1 MPSNAGYHLFQTGD
15 VLTAAQVQYNLQNQ
29 TIMYFASAAARD
41 AALTVGVVQ
50 EGMFAY
56 LADTNS
62 TVYYDGAAW
71 QSFGTG
77 DVTGLTAGTGITITN
92 PGGPVPTVSVDATT
106 TATLTGTQTLTN
118 KTYTSPKETAT
129 ISAVAA
135 TGAINIDVV
144 TSSVNI
150 RTVNATANWTIN
162 VRGDGSTT
170 LNSLMAIGEQ
180 ISVVFESPQGSPAY
194 YPTAFSVDGSAV
206 VPKWLGGTAPSSGNT
221 SATDI
226 YVYTIRKT
234 AAATFTCVAS
244 QNKFA

>member
-1 MPSNAGYHLFQTGD
+1 MPTGSPNAGYKTFNTGD
-15 VLTAAQVQYNLQNQ
+15 VLTAAQVQYYLQNQ
-29 TIMYFASAAARD
+29 SIMYFASAAARD
-41 AALTVGVVQ
+41 AALTAGIVQ

-56 LADTNS
+56 LADTNT
-62 TVYYDGAAW
+62 TVFYDGSAW

-77 DVTGLTAGTGITITN
+77 DVTGLTAGAGITITN
-92 PGGPVPTVSVDATT
+92 ASGPVPTIALATNP
-106 TATLTGTQTLTN
+106 TL
-118 KTYTSPKETAT
+118 TSPKEVAT
-129 ISAVAA
+129 ISGTAA

-150 RTVNATANWTIN
+150 RTANATGNWTIN

-170 LNSLMAIGEQ
+170 LNSLMTTGEQ
-180 ISVVFESPQGSPAY
+180 ITVVFESPNGAVAY

-221 SATDI
+221 NSTDV

-234 AAATFTCVAS
+234 GAATFTCIAS
-244 QNKFA
+244 QSKFA